1 MEEFL
6 VNVPSDMEVYGI
18 NHNIGASKK
27 SAKARQT
34 HPRGLAEGERSVAR
48 LH

>member
-6 VNVPSDMEVYGI
+6 VNIPSDMEVYWI
-18 NHNIGASKK
+18 NHNIGALKK

-34 HPRGLAEGERSVAR
+34 HPRGLAEGKRGVAR